1 MEKKTIFIIA
11 GVAGGVGALVLIA
24 IIVGSC
30 YATSRIYL
38 IINLTL
44 FF

>member
-1 MEKKTIFIIA
+1 MEKKTIYIIA
-11 GVAGGVGALVLIA
+11 GVSAGVGALVLIA

-30 YATSRIYL
+30 YATSRTYIYSFR
-38 IINLTL
+38 N